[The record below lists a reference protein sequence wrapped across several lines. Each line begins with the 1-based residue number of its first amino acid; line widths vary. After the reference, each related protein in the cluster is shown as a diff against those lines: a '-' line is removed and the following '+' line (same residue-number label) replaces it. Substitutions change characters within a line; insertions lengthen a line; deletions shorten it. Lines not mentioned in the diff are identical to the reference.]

1 MKRLFIKTLVIALFL
16 LAMPLKQFAQNTY
29 RDYENGFLFNVFEIE
44 NIEERVQLASALA
57 ISDVWICN
65 PTNTP
70 GELFIRPNSFHE
82 DISIYAEFDYLR
94 MTLKEEYKEVSSLS
108 KEDFSEIFNSWA
120 QNISSDYYNFLISDA
135 IGDRANHCMDAEPFC
150 TTNVYNFPALNS
162 GVSWSGPNYG
172 CLGNSPMSKQSFWY
186 YMKVGVAGNIT
197 IKMQASFD
205 IDFALWGPFNNETDP
220 CPTSSGQAGML
231 TANCSSCPNNTS
243 QPNFYPSGNL
253 HDCSFDPASYEFA
266 HVVNGQVGQYFI
278 LLITNYAGSSGNI
291 TFQKYAGNGETDCS
305 IMPPLVNN
313 DGPFC
318 VGDAIHLTA
327 NGQAG
332 ASYSWSGPNGYTSN
346 QQNPTIN
353 NCSLSHTGSYVCTI
367 SLNGQSN
374 NATTEV
380 TVYAKPTAN
389 FTATSVCKGEPTQ
402 FTNTSTTNPS
412 GQNITSYSWDFGD
425 GQTST
430 QQNPTH
436 TYAEAGNKT
445 VTLTVGIGNGTC
457 TSSKTQT
464 VTVNA
469 LPVANAGNDQT
480 IVYGAT
486 AQLNGSGGNGSFNYH
501 WEPANL
507 VVNPNAQSTQTV
519 GLSASQTFTLTVT
532 NPQGNCSDSDD
543 VTINIEGSS
552 MTLSPNASP
561 STICEG
567 NSTTLNAHASGGSGN
582 FTYTWS
588 PSTGLNSTTIANPTA
603 SPTNTTTYTCT
614 ASDGYTTLTGTVT
627 ITVNHPEYA
636 EETAYT
642 CPDEPY
648 QWNGQYYTE
657 EGNYL
662 YETTTAQG
670 CYKAITLHL
679 HHYPTYAEGSV
690 TYASICHGD
699 SYPFHGQSYNTTGRY
714 SHTLETVHGCD
725 SIVWLDLTVYPD
737 NGLTEHPW
745 TTCEADLPYLFNGV
759 YFNQAVDTIFTMQD
773 MYGCDSL
780 VRFVLTIN
788 EYTILPTERHFL
800 CYEGDTPPPFTWS
813 ANGQTYQGETIVE
826 TDILPYGN
834 CQGIFSLEVH
844 QLKKPEVIHDTVHAC
859 DSYRWD
865 VEGVTVG
872 NYSTSGNYPYSI
884 PIYFDSNDPSTR
896 YDCDREFILH
906 LTVDY
911 SDQGSETVSGEC
923 NVVPFDWFGTH
934 YEFTENGIYSS
945 NNGYFEN
952 GSTTHGCDST
962 YILTVEDMKYTPI
975 PLIVCTDNLIA
986 YPHYPITAT
995 EFNVNQYTYAVTDPN
1010 TTDTYTCEWSISKDT
1025 WPIRPNGLTCDVF
1038 AMDWST
1044 DTVWLTCKVKNICE
1058 SDGIETSYYLIPS
1071 FYGVQE
1077 QEYYPA
1083 SVSIFPNPNNGQ
1095 MQLRFE
1101 NMEGKLSIKVFGST
1115 GVLADSFEITTN
1127 QAGETYDY
1135 SMKRLSNG
1143 VYFFVIT
1150 DGKRS
1155 ITKKVV
1161 IIH

>member
-1 MKRLFIKTLVIALFL
+1 MKRHFINTLVIVLIL
-16 LAMPLKQFAQNTY
+16 LAIPNTQYGQPSKIAQNETTISFDITDIANFNE
-29 RDYENGFLFNVFEIE
+29 RIIFLHDLINDGRFNVVNSEQDGVFIISVDPAFEGMDLKSTFADFREQNTKAFSKMDKDDSSEI
-44 NIEERVQLASALA
+44 A
-57 ISDVWICN
+57 I
-65 PTNTP
+65 
-70 GELFIRPNSFHE
+70 
-82 DISIYAEFDYLR
+82 
-94 MTLKEEYKEVSSLS
+94 EYKSLL
-108 KEDFSEIFNSWA
+108 SEEMIHSLMMDVYILSR
-120 QNISSDYYNFLISDA
+120 QNNLC
-135 IGDRANHCMDAEPFC
+135 ANADPFC
-150 TTNVYNFPALNS
+150 TDNGLYQFPAGVNAGS
-162 GVSWSGPNYG
+162 GESGPNYN
-172 CLGNSPMSKQSFWY
+172 CLSTRPNPAWY
-186 YMKVGVAGNIT
+186 YMRIGNPGNINIYMYST
-197 IKMQASFD
+197 PGED
-205 IDFALWGPFNNETDP
+205 IDFCCWGPFEDPIAP
-220 CPTSSGQAGML
+220 CPSGLTGAKVVSCSYSANPTETCVIPSSAQ
-231 TANCSSCPNNTS
+231 T
-243 QPNFYPSGNL
+243 
-253 HDCSFDPASYEFA
+253 
-266 HVVNGQVGQYFI
+266 GQYYI
-278 LLITNYAGSSGNI
+278 LVITNFSNHACNI
-291 TFQKYAGNGETDCS
+291 TFSKTSGSGTTDCG

-318 VGDAIHLTA
+318 VGDPIHLTA

-353 NCSLSHTGSYVCTI
+353 NCNLSHSGSYICTI

-374 NATTEV
+374 NASTEV
-380 TVYAKPTAN
+380 AVYAKPTAN

-402 FTNTSTTNPS
+402 FTSTSTTNPS
-412 GQNITSYSWDFGD
+412 GQQITNYTWDFGD

-436 TYAEAGNKT
+436 TYTEAGNKT
-445 VTLTVGIGNGTC
+445 VTLTVGVGHGTC

-469 LPVANAGNDQT
+469 VPVANAGNDQT
-480 IVYGAT
+480 IIYGAT
-486 AQLNGSGGNGSFNYH
+486 AQLSGSGGNGSFNYH

-507 VVNPNAQSTQTV
+507 VVNPNAQNTQTV

-532 NPQGNCSDSDD
+532 NPQGNCSDTDD
-543 VTINIEGSS
+543 VTISIEGSN
-552 MTLSPNASP
+552 MTLSPNANP

-567 NSTTLNAHASGGSGN
+567 SSTTLNAHAVGGSGN
-582 FTYTWS
+582 FTYSWS
-588 PSTGLNSTTIANPTA
+588 PSTGLNSTTIATPTA
-603 SPTNTTTYTCT
+603 SPTTTTTYTCT
-614 ASDGYTTLTGTVT
+614 ASDGYTTLSGTVT
-627 ITVNHPEYA
+627 ITVNHPEYS

-642 CPDEPY
+642 CPDDPY
-648 QWNGQYYTE
+648 QWNGQYYTG
-657 EGNYL
+657 EGDYL

-679 HHYPTYAEGSV
+679 HYYPTYAEGSV

-737 NGLTEHPW
+737 NGVTEHPW

-759 YFNQAVDTIFTMQD
+759 YFNQAVDTMFTMQD

-788 EYTILPTERHFL
+788 EYTILPTEKHYL

-813 ANGQTYQGETIVE
+813 ENGQTYEGETIVQ

-834 CQGIFSLEVH
+834 CQGIYSLEVH
-844 QLKKPEVIHDTVHAC
+844 QLRKPEVVQETVTDC
-859 DSYRWD
+859 DSYEWI

-872 NYSTSGNYPYSI
+872 NYTTSGDYHYSI
-884 PIYFDSNDPSTR
+884 PIYYDSNDPSTR
-896 YDCDREFILH
+896 FDCDREFVLH
-906 LTVDY
+906 LTVNY
-911 SDQGSETVSGEC
+911 SDQGSDLVSGQC
-923 NVVPFDWFGTH
+923 DSIPFTWFGQTNWYSENGV
-934 YEFTENGIYSS
+934 YEF
-945 NNGYFEN
+945 NNGL
-952 GSTTHGCDST
+952 TTLGCDST
-962 YILTVEDMKYTPI
+962 FILRIEDMKYTPI
-975 PLIVCTDNLIA
+975 PLIVCTDNGIA

-995 EFNVNQYTYAVTDPN
+995 EFNVNRYTYAVTDPH
-1010 TTDTYTCEWSISKDT
+1010 TTDTYTVEWSISKDT
-1025 WPIRPNGLTCDVF
+1025 WPIRPQGLTCEVY

-1044 DTVWLTCKVKNICE
+1044 DTVWLNCKVKNICE
-1058 SDGIETSYYLIPS
+1058 SVGIETSYYLIPS

-1095 MQLRFE
+1095 MQMRFE

-1115 GVLADSFEITTN
+1115 GVLADSFEITTK
-1127 QAGETYDY
+1127 QAGETYNY
-1135 SMKRLSNG
+1135 SMKRLNNG

-1161 IIH
+1161 IIN

>member
-1 MKRLFIKTLVIALFL
+1 MKRLFIRTLVIALIL
-16 LAMPLKQFAQNTY
+16 LAIPNAHYGQQSKMAQHETTISFDITDIAIFNE
-29 RDYENGFLFNVFEIE
+29 RIIFLYNLLNDSRFNVVNSEQEGIFIISADPAFEGMDLKSTFADFREQNAKAFAKMDKDDSTEI
-44 NIEERVQLASALA
+44 AL
-57 ISDVWICN
+57 
-65 PTNTP
+65 
-70 GELFIRPNSFHE
+70 
-82 DISIYAEFDYLR
+82 
-94 MTLKEEYKEVSSLS
+94 EYKSLLAEEMIHS
-108 KEDFSEIFNSWA
+108 LMMDVYIRSR
-120 QNISSDYYNFLISDA
+120 QNNLC
-135 IGDRANHCMDAEPFC
+135 ANADPFC
-150 TTNVYNFPALNS
+150 TDNGLYQFPAGVNAGS
-162 GVSWSGPNYG
+162 GESGPNYN
-172 CLGNSPMSKQSFWY
+172 CLSTRPNPAWY
-186 YMKVGVAGNIT
+186 YMRIGNPGNINIYMYST
-197 IKMQASFD
+197 PSQD
-205 IDFALWGPFNNETDP
+205 IDFCCWGPFDDPVTP
-220 CPTSSGQAGML
+220 CPNGL
-231 TANCSSCPNNTS
+231 TAAKVVSCSYSPAATETC
-243 QPNFYPSGNL
+243 QIPS
-253 HDCSFDPASYEFA
+253 SA
-266 HVVNGQVGQYFI
+266 QTGQYYI
-278 LLITNYAGSSGNI
+278 LVITNFSNQTCNI
-291 TFQKYAGNGETDCS
+291 TFSKNSGNGTTDCG

-353 NCSLSHTGSYVCTI
+353 NCSLSHSGSYVCTI

-380 TVYAKPTAN
+380 MVYAKPTAN
-389 FTATSVCKGEPTQ
+389 FTATSVCKGEATQ
-402 FTNTSTTNPS
+402 FTSTSTTNPS
-412 GQNITSYSWDFGD
+412 GQNITSYLWNFGD

-436 TYAEAGNKT
+436 TYADAGSKT
-445 VTLTVGIGNGTC
+445 VTLTVGIGNGSC

-480 IVYGAT
+480 IIYGAT

-519 GLSASQTFTLTVT
+519 GLSASTTFTLTVT

-543 VTINIEGSS
+543 VTINIEGSN
-552 MTLSPNASP
+552 MTLSPNANP

-582 FTYTWS
+582 FTYSWS
-588 PSTGLNSTTIANPTA
+588 PSTGLNSTTIATPTA
-603 SPTNTTTYTCT
+603 SPTTTTTYTCT
-614 ASDGYTTLTGTVT
+614 ATDGYTTLSGTVT
-627 ITVNHPEYA
+627 ITVNHPEYS

-648 QWNGQYYTE
+648 PWNGQYYTE
-657 EGNYL
+657 EGDYL

-690 TYASICHGD
+690 TYASICHGEN
-699 SYPFHGQSYNTTGRY
+699 YPFHGQSYNTSGRY

-737 NGLTEHPW
+737 NGVTEHPW
-745 TTCEADLPYLFNGV
+745 TTCEADLPYQFNGV
-759 YFNQAVDTIFTMQD
+759 SFNHAVDTIFTMQD

-788 EYTILPTERHFL
+788 EYTILPTERHYL
-800 CYEGDTPPPFTWS
+800 CYNDDTPPPFIWS
-813 ANGQTYQGETIVE
+813 ANGQTYQGELIVQ

-834 CQGIFSLEVH
+834 CQGIYSLEVH
-844 QLKKPEVIHDTVHAC
+844 QLKKPEVVHETVHAC
-859 DSYRWD
+859 NNYPWV

-872 NYSTSGNYPYSI
+872 NYSTSGEYSYSI
-884 PIYFDSNDPSTR
+884 PIYYDSSDPSTR
-896 YDCDREFILH
+896 FDCDREFVLH

-911 SDQGSETVSGEC
+911 SDQGSDLVSGQC
-923 NVVPFDWFGTH
+923 DSISFNWFGQTEWYH
-934 YEFTENGIYSS
+934 ENGIYEF
-945 NNGYFEN
+945 NNGL
-952 GSTTHGCDST
+952 TVHGCDST
-962 YILTVEDMKYTPI
+962 FILTVEDMKYTPI
-975 PLIVCTDNLIA
+975 PRIVCTDNGIA
-986 YPHYPITAT
+986 NPHYPITAT
-995 EFNVNQYTYAVTDPN
+995 EFNVNQYTYAVTDPH
-1010 TTDTYTCEWSISKDT
+1010 TTDTYTCEWSITKDT

-1058 SDGIETSYYLIPS
+1058 SVGIETSYYLIPS

-1083 SVSIFPNPNNGQ
+1083 AVSIFPNPNNGQ
-1095 MQLRFE
+1095 MQMRFE
-1101 NMEGKLSIKVFGST
+1101 NIEGKLNIKVFSST
-1115 GVLADSFEITTN
+1115 GILADSFEITTN

-1135 SMKRLSNG
+1135 SMKRLGNG

-1161 IIH
+1161 IIN